1 MSFGNISTKPK
12 REQLLI
18 VVLFL
23 KRVMTQQEKKRNNK
37 IKGDLLKFESLVAIQ
52 SGKKRYW
59 LENTNE
65 KKTIPCFVKLR
76 SDQIGWALVF
86 VFFSFSPSL
95 LLFDCCVGF
104 LSRLEGCGSA
114 ARSNYLSPLLL
125 SLLAFLSF
133 FLRW

>member
-52 SGKKRYW
+52 SGKKD
-59 LENTNE
+59 T
-65 KKTIPCFVKLR
+65 
-76 SDQIGWALVF
+76 G
-86 VFFSFSPSL
+86 
-95 LLFDCCVGF
+95 
-104 LSRLEGCGSA
+104 
-114 ARSNYLSPLLL
+114 
-125 SLLAFLSF
+125 
-133 FLRW
+133 

>member
-65 KKTIPCFVKLR
+65 KKKKRYRV
-76 SDQIGWALVF
+76 A
-86 VFFSFSPSL
+86 
-95 LLFDCCVGF
+95 CC
-104 LSRLEGCGSA
+104 S
-114 ARSNYLSPLLL
+114 
-125 SLLAFLSF
+125 
-133 FLRW
+133 